1 MAQAYVSIGSNLA
14 REANICA
21 CLQQL
26 QQDFNKLQYSPVYE
40 TEALGFAGNAF
51 YNLVASFETQ
61 LSVYELRQYLKQLEA
76 KQGRVRTGEKFSDRS
91 LDIDLLLYDDLVL
104 QSTHNLPHR
113 DILQYAFV
121 LIPLA
126 QLAPQVKHPQNQQT
140 YQQLALQ
147 QFATSELSSVHLPCL
162 P

>member
-1 MAQAYVSIGSNLA
+1 MAQAYVSIGSNLE

-26 QQDFNKLQYSPVYE
+26 QHDFSHLHYSPVYE
-40 TEALGFAGNAF
+40 TEALGFTGNAF

-61 LSVYELRQYLKQLEA
+61 LSVEALAQYLKRLEA
-76 KQGRVRTGEKFSDRS
+76 KQGRVRTGEKFSNRS

-104 QSTHNLPHR
+104 QPTQNLPHR

-126 QLAPQVKHPQNQQT
+126 QLAPSAKHPQCQQT

-147 QFATSELSSVHLPCL
+147 YFAASELPSVHLPCL

>member
-1 MAQAYVSIGSNLA
+1 MAKVYISIGSNLE

-26 QQDFNKLQYSPVYE
+26 QQDFNKLQYSSVYE
-40 TEALGFAGNAF
+40 TEALGFTGNAF

-61 LSVYELRQYLKQLEA
+61 FSVDALEQYLKQLEV

-91 LDIDLLLYDDLVL
+91 LDVDLLLYDELIL
-104 QSTHNLPHR
+104 QPTRNLPHS

-126 QLAPQVKHPQNQQT
+126 QLAPNAKHPQIQQT
-140 YQQLALQ
+140 YQQLALHY
-147 QFATSELSSVHLPCL
+147 FAAHELHSVHVPCL
-162 P
+162 S